1 VLDLLVRLMR
11 LSKQEIS
18 VVCVVVVFHV
28 FLGVYLAALL
38 NGGENISRG
47 NETALIVHWIKR
59 DSIDTRPAN
68 PLKSPVTR
76 TQPSSHTMRSSR
88 EHVAIQ
94 ESPEQVS
101 QSPAPRP
108 IDLEPPR
115 PKISFDRNPLE
126 RPTRLDTTPSLLS
139 VTFIDR
145 SVGGTLQRMTK
156 SQNCKELRK
165 ALATTSG
172 DATTIMASMEKEG
185 CIRS

>member
-1 VLDLLVRLMR
+1 MR
-11 LSKQEIS
+11 LSKQDIS
-18 VVCVVVVFHV
+18 IVCVVVLFHV
-28 FLGVYLAALL
+28 VLGAYLAALL
-38 NGGENISRG
+38 NGSENISRG
-47 NETALIVHWIKR
+47 NDTALIVRWIKR

-68 PLKSPVTR
+68 SLKRPIR
-76 TQPSSHTMRSSR
+76 RAQPANHIIRSSR
-88 EHVAIQ
+88 EDVAIQ
-94 ESPEQVS
+94 ESTEPVS

-108 IDLEPPR
+108 IDLEPPG
-115 PKISFDRNPLE
+115 PKIAFERNPLE

-145 SVGGTLQRMTK
+145 SIGGTLQRMTK
-156 SQNCKELRK
+156 YQNCKELRK